1 MTQQPDVAIWILTAV
16 VGALGMILWWSIRL
30 WVKSITEKIAEMMA
44 ELKIVG
50 KQNIGFE
57 KDISRL
63 DRSHDS
69 HDKRMQD
76 YSERIRN
83 LELKQPARRNRATK

>member
-1 MTQQPDVAIWILTAV
+1 MTQHPDIAVWILTSV
-16 VGALGMILWWSIRL
+16 VISLGMILWWSIRL
-30 WVKSITEKIAEMMA
+30 WIKSINEKIAEMMK

-50 KQNIGFE
+50 NKNIGFE

-76 YSERIRN
+76 YSERIRD
-83 LELKQPARRNRATK
+83 LERKQPARRNCTSK